1 MKFKLYSIPDNLK
14 RYRMKLN
21 DFFRLSIDEQVETV
35 SQGDFLGEREAKPYV
50 IFLFNIDNFYAEV
63 FYDEIKHKIT
73 RVKPFKTIRILEPYL
88 ENVDID
94 KMLS

>member
-1 MKFKLYSIPDNLK
+1 
-14 RYRMKLN
+14 MKLN

-63 FYDEIKHKIT
+63 FYDEIKNKIT
-73 RVKPFKTIRILEPYL
+73 RVKPFKTVRILEPYL
-88 ENVDID
+88 ESVDIE
-94 KMLS
+94 KLLN

>member
-14 RYRMKLN
+14 RYCMKLN